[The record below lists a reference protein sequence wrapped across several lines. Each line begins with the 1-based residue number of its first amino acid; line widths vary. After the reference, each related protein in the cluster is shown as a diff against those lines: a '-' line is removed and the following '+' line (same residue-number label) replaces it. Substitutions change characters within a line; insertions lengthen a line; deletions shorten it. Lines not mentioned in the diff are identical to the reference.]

1 MKYNTIQEAYKQVL
15 IREFTDNNSM
25 NKAIANSNNVP
36 APVNPQQQ
44 QQPTQNEENLA
55 EWIKLRLSKKLP
67 EDSSVLKHLNAIVS
81 ELDANELSK
90 AISQPS
96 NPI

>member
-15 IREFTDNNSM
+15 IREFKDNDSM
-25 NKAIANSNNVP
+25 NTAIANSNNNP
-36 APVNPQQQ
+36 APVQPQ

-55 EWIKLRLSKKLP
+55 EWIKARLAKKLP
-67 EDSSVLKHLNAIVS
+67 EDSPVLKHLNAIVS

-90 AISQPS
+90 AISQPA
-96 NPI
+96 NPV